1 MNEWESHKSLPR
13 IKEEAYKYYCS
24 LPTSLTLKE
33 KLKMLQDKYSET
45 YNPKTIERWARK
57 WKSEISH
64 EPAPHEKG
72 FEIYTSLSN
81 KLTLTEKRT
90 ILYDAFPT
98 VKKPTIDTWIRKWTN
113 YKPYKEGSRHSAEY
127 HQTRELLLSLPNEMS
142 IVEKRQYLQENVSGV
157 PRGTISRWVRKWTG
171 TKGRNNPTHPDHDK
185 AHKYFLSLR
194 SDIPLN
200 KRIHL
205 FRKAFPNVSPAS
217 RIKWIKKWTG
227 ETMPTGSP
235 CHPDRPEIHD
245 YFLSLP
251 LNMPISEK
259 RKRILEKFG
268 DVVGRSLVNRWT
280 HRWHIEITGSPPPDQ
295 RWSREPFNHW
305 KKGKPAHNRRPEY
318 DDARDFFFSLPTMI
332 PSKEKSRQLIEKYR
346 HIPRGTIYQW
356 TSRWQSSL
364 ANSA

>member
-1 MNEWESHKSLPR
+1 M
-13 IKEEAYKYYCS
+13 
-24 LPTSLTLKE
+24 
-33 KLKMLQDKYSET
+33 
-45 YNPKTIERWARK
+45 
-57 WKSEISH
+57 
-64 EPAPHEKG
+64 
-72 FEIYTSLSN
+72 SN
-81 KLTLTEKRT
+81 KLKRITPSPRKVDTDASPLRGKGLCCPVVAKSLLSKSNVGSIAVFRAAFASLNNATAMASMGPNIACACSAEMSGVMSITLTEKRT